1 MTDVI
6 TLAGIAAAL
15 LKIVLRVNDE
25 AEAADLIG
33 HAQEAA
39 SFLSRL
45 KRHEQ
50 EIPKPITN
58 RIEKRLQEK
67 LHGMYD
73 RCIGQGIDVNSLEP
87 VATEVAILLE
97 EMAQRKSLL
106 VTAARSP
113 EEFPNILQ
121 SNAAHH
127 RSEIEE
133 RLEPYFDDLVIAV
146 AEEYAQLAPWSP
158 YYQQQSFNAVFDK
171 LEDLIDLGETNIELG
186 ETNIEL
192 GQANIELGERNIEL
206 GETNIELGQTI
217 IEITRHSQ
225 RDIIAGQSQIM
236 QAINTGLANHPTT
249 TRTFIGNRPTLAYNF
264 IHREELNKLQELVF
278 KNSSPRTVLIG
289 MCGSGKSQLAAF
301 IAHTCETEKWKL
313 VAWIDASSRRTIKN
327 GLAQQGIRLGLELQH
342 GHDEDAIVRLCLDT
356 LRESKADNRIV
367 IFDNVRD
374 IQDLTELVPEG
385 PHLRVIA
392 TTTNAIG
399 WRQQSWHQI
408 NVGMFTRG
416 TARDY
421 LLTTTGSDDSQSAA
435 LIANCLG
442 NLPLALAQAA
452 ATASNEKWSLE
463 EYLKRL
469 NMYRSDYVVHPV
481 PGDSYKEEVS
491 LTIALALETA
501 LSTLKS
507 DSRKHAEDIVNTL
520 ALLAESGMPTDWF
533 KLTQSDEHNKGSSDT
548 QSESRHRALATLI
561 NASIIQQSNDA
572 SISRLHLLQSRVIRE
587 NWSKDEQKKH
597 EHFAAAFLNS
607 VSCDN
612 LALNQTSERIDR
624 VRNLILQLDS
634 ISRQQHSHAMV
645 GDKEILSCLINT
657 FSMAQRAGIEHETC
671 SLSNIAHQVVAK
683 LGTTHPQAL
692 TILNNLG
699 VAHYYSQHYDTA
711 KQLFQTL
718 LAKQENL
725 FGPSHPDTLTTK
737 SNLAS
742 VSQSTGRLDE
752 AITAHNEILN
762 IRKQN
767 FGDEH
772 SDTMVSRAQLASA
785 YTQLGQIDDAVQ
797 LYEES
802 IDIQLRNNRHNDPLT
817 LSLLRSLGETLSYAG
832 YTNKCI
838 TSYTHIIERQI
849 QVIGKQHPDTITT
862 QHSLARAY
870 QELGKIDKAIEQ
882 YKKILIAERQTFG
895 ETGTQTLST
904 QAGLASA
911 YAQIGQFSRAIS
923 LFKRTINA
931 VSKHYPEDIP
941 FLLDLEFGLSST
953 YRSAGKLK
961 SAINLLERSLSR
973 SRNYLGEKH
982 PKSIK
987 ARSELGSIF
996 QEAGR
1001 IDDAIAQYEKILPT
1015 ATKIFDATH
1024 PNIMTIQ
1031 NNLAT
1036 AYRTSGRLTDAIAIY
1051 EDIIKLSRDIQGP
1064 DHPDTLTFQYNLAC
1078 THIDLG
1084 NNHEATT
1091 LLEFIHTTRKQV
1103 LGEDH
1108 PDTLRAYDNL
1118 AALWCEEGD
1127 FAKSIR
1133 ASKSILANRTNK
1145 MGPWHP
1151 DNVITRTNL
1160 AIAYR
1165 DANQVSYSIKLFNQ
1179 LLFDI
1184 DHHFE
1189 LDQPHSILIR
1199 ANLAQCY
1206 QTIGQSDLAI
1216 TIFESARIDAQR
1228 TFGFNA
1234 PDTLTIE
1241 NNLARVYVTQCRFQ
1255 EAIDLYK
1262 SVLATT
1268 ISIFGSEHFRT
1279 QITRSNLETAHRL
1292 AGFRTSAGTLSQK

>member
-39 SFLSRL
+39 SCLSRL

-97 EMAQRKSLL
+97 EMAKQKSLL

-121 SNAAHH
+121 SNAAHR
-127 RSEIEE
+127 RSKIEE
-133 RLEPYFDDLVIAV
+133 NLEPYFDDLVIAV

-158 YYQQQSFNAVFDK
+158 YYQQQSFNTVFDK
-171 LEDLIDLGETNIELG
+171 LEDLIELG

-192 GQANIELGERNIEL
+192 GK
-206 GETNIELGQTI
+206 TNIE
-217 IEITRHSQ
+217 ITQKGVH
-225 RDIIAGQSQIM
+225 DLKEGQSQIR
-236 QAINTGLANHPTT
+236 QAIEELPLKHPTQ
-249 TRTFIGNRPTLAYNF
+249 TRIFFGKRPSIASNFVLREEASQLYTLA
-264 IHREELNKLQELVF
+264 ITETT
-278 KNSSPRTVLIG
+278 PRTVLIG

-313 VAWIDASSRRTIKN
+313 VAWVDASSRRTIKR
-327 GLAQQGIRLGLELQH
+327 GLAQLGIRLGLELQH
-342 GHDEDAIVRLCLDT
+342 GHDEDAIVHLCLDT
-356 LRESKADNRIV
+356 LRESNADNRIL

-408 NVGMFTRG
+408 NVGMFTRSR
-416 TARDY
+416 ARDY
-421 LLTTTGSDDSQSAA
+421 LLTTTGSDDSQSAE

-442 NLPLALAQAA
+442 DLPLALAQAA
-452 ATASNEKWSLE
+452 ATASNEKWPLE
-463 EYLKRL
+463 EYLRRL
-469 NMYRSDYVVHPV
+469 NTYCSDYVVRPV

-501 LSTLKS
+501 LSTLES
-507 DSRKHAEDIVNTL
+507 DSRKHAEHMVNTL
-520 ALLAESGMPTDWF
+520 ALLAESGTPTDWF
-533 KLTQSDEHNKGSSDT
+533 KLAQIDNYDKASLDT
-548 QSESRHRALATLI
+548 QQESKHRALSTLI
-561 NASIIQQSNDA
+561 NASIIQQSNDT
-572 SISRLHLLQSRVIRE
+572 SISRLHRLQSRVIRE
-587 NWSKDEQKKH
+587 NWSNDEQKRY

-607 VSCDN
+607 ASCDN

-624 VRNLILQLDS
+624 VRNLIVQLDS

-645 GDKEILSCLINT
+645 GDIEVSSCLINT

-699 VAHYYSQHYDTA
+699 VAHYYSQHYETA
-711 KQLFQTL
+711 RQLFQTL
-718 LAKQENL
+718 LTKQEEL
-725 FGPSHPDTLTTK
+725 FGSTHPDTLATK

-752 AITAHNEILN
+752 AITAHKEILN
-762 IRKQN
+762 IRKQK
-767 FGDEH
+767 FGEEH
-772 SDTMVSRAQLASA
+772 SDTIASRAQLASA
-785 YTQLGQIDDAVQ
+785 YTQLGRIDDAVQ

-802 IDIQLRNNRHNDPLT
+802 IDIQFRNNRHNDPLT
-817 LSLLRSLGETLSYAG
+817 LSLLRCLGDTLSSAG
-832 YTNKCI
+832 YTNRCI
-838 TSYTHIIERQI
+838 TSYTQVIERQI
-849 QVIGKQHPDTITT
+849 QVIGKRHPDTITT

-870 QELGKIDKAIEQ
+870 QELGKINEAIEQ
-882 YKKILIAERQTFG
+882 YKEILIAEQQTFG
-895 ETGTQTLST
+895 NTCAQTLTT
-904 QAGLASA
+904 QADLAAS
-911 YAQIGQFSRAIS
+911 YGQIGHFKKAIS
-923 LFKRTINA
+923 LFKRTIGIA
-931 VSKHYPEDIP
+931 HKHCPEDVP
-941 FLLDLEFGLSST
+941 LLLNLEFGLSST

-973 SRNYLGEKH
+973 SRNYFGEEH
-982 PKSIK
+982 PKTIK

-1001 IDDAIAQYEKILPT
+1001 IDDAITQYNKILTT
-1015 ATKIFDATH
+1015 AAEIYDATH

-1036 AYRTSGRLTDAIAIY
+1036 AYRTSGRLTDAIDIY
-1051 EDIIKLSRDIQGP
+1051 ENIVSLSTDIQGP

-1084 NNHEATT
+1084 NIHKAT
-1091 LLEFIHTTRKQV
+1091 LLLEDIHTNRRQV

-1108 PDTLRAYDNL
+1108 PDTLRTYDNL
-1118 AALWCEEGD
+1118 ASLWCEEGD
-1127 FAKSIR
+1127 FARSIR
-1133 ASKSILANRTNK
+1133 ASKSILSKRTHK
-1145 MGPWHP
+1145 MSPWHP

-1216 TIFESARIDAQR
+1216 TIFESARIDAQS

-1241 NNLARVYVTQCRFQ
+1241 NNLARVYVTRCRFQ

-1262 SVLATT
+1262 KVLATT
-1268 ISIFGSEHFRT
+1268 TSVFGHEHFRT
-1279 QITRSNLETAHRL
+1279 QITRSNLETAYRL
-1292 AGFRTSAGTLSQK
+1292 AGVRTSAEMPSQQ